1 MTELGGFT
9 LSQKLRKI
17 MVENVVT
24 VEPHV
29 SVKKAAEFMNEHEI
43 SCLIVVN
50 GEKPVGIV
58 TERDMLRRIIHE
70 SKSPEKTAVSR
81 IMTTP
86 VFTASPNLRAGD
98 AAKLMI
104 EHDIKK
110 LPVVENEKLVGLVS
124 LTDLLRA
131 EGVIDFLNGLRL
143 NGASKRIKNTVS
155 LYFDRLKQHRR
166 KCPLIMKDGFSMGCQ
181 DKRCMWWLGDECAV
195 TKLSRS
201 LESTP
206 TSSIP
211 ENYCVETEEP

>member
-1 MTELGGFT
+1 MT
-9 LSQKLRKI
+9 LSQKLKKI

-24 VEPHV
+24 AEPHDT
-29 SVKKAAEFMNEHEI
+29 VKKAVELMNTHEI

-50 GEKPVGIV
+50 DEKPVGIV
-58 TERDMLRRIIHE
+58 TERDMLNRIINK
-70 SKSPEKTAVSR
+70 SKPPEKTAVSE
-81 IMTTP
+81 IMTQP
-86 VFTASPNLRAGD
+86 LITASPNMRAGD

-104 EHDIKK
+104 EHNIKK
-110 LPVVENEKLVGLVS
+110 LPVVENQKLVGLVS

-181 DKRCMWWLGDECAV
+181 DKRCMWWLGDQCAV
-195 TKLSRS
+195 TKLSRL
-201 LESTP
+201 LESAP
-206 TSSIP
+206 TSGVQ
-211 ENYCVETEEP
+211 ENFCVETDEQ

>member
-1 MTELGGFT
+1 M
-9 LSQKLRKI
+9 I
-17 MVENVVT
+17 ENVIT
-24 VEPHV
+24 AKPHENV
-29 SVKKAAEFMNEHEI
+29 RKAAELMNKHEI
-43 SCLIVVN
+43 GCLIVVN

-58 TERDMLRRIIHE
+58 TERDMLNRIIHK
-70 SKSPEKTAVSR
+70 SKPPEKTVISE
-81 IMTTP
+81 IMTQP
-86 VFTASPNLRAGD
+86 LITASPNMRAGD

-104 EHDIKK
+104 EHNIKK
-110 LPVVENEKLVGLVS
+110 LPVVENQKLLGLVS

-181 DKRCMWWLGDECAV
+181 DKRCMWWLGTECAV

-206 TSSIP
+206 MSSVP
-211 ENYCVETEEP
+211 EDYCVETEEP

>member
-1 MTELGGFT
+1 
-9 LSQKLRKI
+9 

-24 VEPHV
+24 VKPSENV
-29 SVKKAAEFMNEHEI
+29 RRAAELMNEHEI

-50 GEKPVGIV
+50 GEKPIGIV
-58 TERDMLRRIIHE
+58 TERDMLNRIIYR
-70 SKSPEKTAVSR
+70 SKPPEETTVNE
-81 IMTTP
+81 IMTQSLI
-86 VFTASPNLRAGD
+86 TASPNMRAGD

-104 EHDIKK
+104 EHNIKK
-110 LPVVENEKLVGLVS
+110 LPVVENQKLVGLVS

-131 EGVIDFLNGLRL
+131 EGVIESLNKIRL

-195 TKLSRS
+195 TKLSRN
-201 LESTP
+201 LEP
-206 TSSIP
+206 APMSSIQ
-211 ENYCVETEEP
+211 EDYCVEAEEP